1 MQEEETTYTLEKL
14 WGLGPLKKEAPVENP
29 GDVVNLE
36 RYKVHEVLIHL
47 LLELIQSLIII
58 INFGIRRLPAE
69 NCSLSLA

>member
-1 MQEEETTYTLEKL
+1 MQEEETTYSLEKL

-47 LLELIQSLIII
+47 LLELIQSLII
-58 INFGIRRLPAE
+58 NFGIRRLPA
-69 NCSLSLA
+69 